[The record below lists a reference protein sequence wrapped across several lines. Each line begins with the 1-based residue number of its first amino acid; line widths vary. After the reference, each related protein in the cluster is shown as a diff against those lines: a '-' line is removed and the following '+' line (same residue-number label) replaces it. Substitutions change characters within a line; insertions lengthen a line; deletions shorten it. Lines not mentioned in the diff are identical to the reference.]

1 MISKYQMFKSA
12 TKLWTT
18 LFDEATEFASQLGEG
33 RVINI
38 THSCDGGVAVVVV
51 WFWDK
56 PEVNYRIG

>member
-1 MISKYQMFKSA
+1 MFKSA

-38 THSCDGGVAVVVV
+38 THSCDSGVAVVVV